1 VVVPAA
7 CVVPLAVLV
16 VVLVAGDALVP
27 LQGSVRLDDW
37 GHTIDL
43 SGMQPPVMWLTP
55 STSNT

>member
-43 SGMQPPVMWLTP
+43 SGMQPPVM
-55 STSNT
+55 